1 MQSKDVTKAFHILRG
16 IFGGAHTHR
25 HFCIVFDWFYPQ
37 YFGIIQK
44 SLIAFIENP
53 KIVNLIFQFLSEL
66 LDNTGNRL
74 RFDTWNINGL
84 IIYKESSNFMAQFL
98 NFSKCLTQNIREDV
112 YLERYKFLKILMNML
127 SKCITG
133 GYINFAVCDFY
144 NDNSFSELCTLVL

>member
-1 MQSKDVTKAFHILRG
+1 MWLNDDNTLIFEENISQLDGIFQAILNCSDEAQMQSKDVTKAFHILRG

-84 IIYKESSNFMAQFL
+84 IIYKESSNFMA
-98 NFSKCLTQNIREDV
+98 
-112 YLERYKFLKILMNML
+112 
-127 SKCITG
+127 
-133 GYINFAVCDFY
+133 
-144 NDNSFSELCTLVL
+144 